1 MDARTGTLRGA
12 AKHIIHPVHLT
23 WFFSPSRRRACK
35 THCTANRTYRSGA
48 ARMPSAT
55 TATAN
60 WPAGKFRDSLM
71 HWAARH
77 PMFYRTPFKRSRN
90 TILANSCGWNT
101 LRRLNHEA
109 APRIHLPRPSVIRPR
124 RSSACMRTAAQN
136 VNRPKHGV
144 PARFGRRSPGNRKVS
159 RVAVTRARASLAH
172 RDHLRRRRAVG
183 VAVALRIGQ
192 LVGAV
197 HRDAVVAAHRPDRA
211 GRADPGAGLAGERQN
226 DLLGAN
232 ERGHPFDTTDC
243 VDGSL
248 RLVTDVTATVSA
260 CAPVAAKKPV
270 AASSASSVFIS
281 CFMHDLP

>member
-1 MDARTGTLRGA
+1 MRVRRDGGMACRISERFRADICLGSIDPKHLTTSAQAIQALAPLAIRPRRRGRRSERLCNNPTAFGRTAQGKFGRRHAAMDARTGTLRGA

-60 WPAGKFRDSLM
+60 WPAGKFRDSLR

-172 RDHLRRRRAVG
+172 RDHL
-183 VAVALRIGQ
+183 
-192 LVGAV
+192 
-197 HRDAVVAAHRPDRA
+197 
-211 GRADPGAGLAGERQN
+211 
-226 DLLGAN
+226 
-232 ERGHPFDTTDC
+232 
-243 VDGSL
+243 
-248 RLVTDVTATVSA
+248 
-260 CAPVAAKKPV
+260 
-270 AASSASSVFIS
+270 
-281 CFMHDLP
+281 